1 MPSPITPIG
10 PGGEERGRPE
20 RPKDPFP
27 SQFAEMLRDALS
39 QVDQKQKAAA
49 EKIKQFATG
58 EVQDLHEVMLAVQ
71 EAGLSLQLTLQVRNK
86 IVEAYQEI
94 SRMQI

>member
-10 PGGEERGRPE
+10 PGGTAGSEESKR
-20 RPKDPFP
+20 KDPFP
-27 SQFAEMLRDALS
+27 SQFAEMLKEAIS
-39 QVDQKQKAAA
+39 QVDQKQKVAA

-58 EVQDLHEVMLAVQ
+58 EVQDLHEVMIAVQ